1 MRLDKPVNP
10 LLVNSI
16 SLIILLVIGWL
27 DYITGYEFGFFIFY
41 FIPVAIAAWLCGK
54 RSGLVMAFASALCW
68 YLSDKYT
75 NHPYSQAF
83 FIYWEMFMRLIS
95 FLTTALT
102 VSRIRE
108 MLLNEERL
116 NAELRRALLEN
127 RELKARVADSE
138 TFGQVI

>member
-1 MRLDKPVNP
+1 MELRSVMRLNIPVNP
-10 LLVNSI
+10 AVVNAI
-16 SLIILLVIGWL
+16 SLMTLLLIGWL

-41 FIPVAIAAWLCGK
+41 FIPVSIAAWLCGK
-54 RSGLVMAFASALCW
+54 RSGLAMACASALCW

-75 NHPYSQAF
+75 HHPYSQAF

-102 VSRIRE
+102 VARIRQ

-116 NAELRRALLEN
+116 NAELMAALQEV
-127 RELKARVADSE
+127 RELKSRIADP
-138 TFGQVI
+138 